1 MLYTIENEFF
11 RAVLND
17 RGAELTQLT
26 AKADGYEIIWSG
38 DPAYWTGH
46 SPLLFP
52 FVGKL
57 KNNGYTY
64 RGKRYEMEKHGF
76 ARSTNFAVAEQS
88 ADAITLAFDD
98 WKLYEASYPFRY
110 RLSANYQLTQQGLRF
125 TYCAHNLGD
134 EAMVCSLG
142 AHPAINATDA
152 RLVFPCEETVDAER
166 FGPDGLRK
174 AEKEPFLYNS
184 AVYPVLPHTF
194 DHDAYTLKGLKSD
207 YVDVHSA
214 ASAHVV
220 RVTFGGAPYVGI
232 WAKSGAPYVCIEPW
246 LGLDD
251 AHDHDGELTHKE
263 GVHVVQPGE
272 NLSLTLEIQLF

>member
-88 ADAITLAFDD
+88 ADSHHA
-98 WKLYEASYPFRY
+98 
-110 RLSANYQLTQQGLRF
+110 
-125 TYCAHNLGD
+125 
-134 EAMVCSLG
+134 
-142 AHPAINATDA
+142 
-152 RLVFPCEETVDAER
+152 
-166 FGPDGLRK
+166 
-174 AEKEPFLYNS
+174 
-184 AVYPVLPHTF
+184 
-194 DHDAYTLKGLKSD
+194 
-207 YVDVHSA
+207 
-214 ASAHVV
+214 
-220 RVTFGGAPYVGI
+220 GI
-232 WAKSGAPYVCIEPW
+232 
-246 LGLDD
+246 
-251 AHDHDGELTHKE
+251 
-263 GVHVVQPGE
+263 
-272 NLSLTLEIQLF
+272 